1 MGFVKEFTTF
11 LYQNGIIKFGDFTL
25 ASGKKSSYYVDL
37 RLVPSYPHKFREMVK
52 YLESEIAQNIGL
64 EKFDSI
70 VSVPTGGLVIASALA
85 IETVKPLIYVRS
97 KPKDYGTSKL
107 VEGKIHDG
115 MNVIMI
121 DDVATTGGS
130 VVNAIKSLKEMN
142 ISIKDA
148 YVIVNRME
156 GAKEALAEL
165 GVKMHS
171 LLDILQI
178 TKILYEQNI
187 IDKDILEK
195 VEKQINKWVLAAQ
208 TNAFQSSFRYNSDS
222 SLQPL
227 NFDSAY
233 FKTNWK

>member
-1 MGFVKEFTTF
+1 MEFVKDFTIF
-11 LYQNGIIKFGDFTL
+11 LHQKGIIKFGDFTL

-52 YLESEIAQNIGL
+52 YLENEIVQDIGL

-97 KPKDYGTSKL
+97 KPKDYGTSKS
-107 VEGKIHDG
+107 VEGKIYDG
-115 MNVIMI
+115 MNVVMI

-130 VVNAIKSLKEMN
+130 VVNAIKSLKEVN

-171 LLDILQI
+171 ILDILQI
-178 TKILYEQNI
+178 SEILYKENI
-187 IDKDILEK
+187 IDEGILEK
-195 VEKQINKWVLAAQ
+195 VKKQINK
-208 TNAFQSSFRYNSDS
+208 
-222 SLQPL
+222 
-227 NFDSAY
+227 
-233 FKTNWK
+233 